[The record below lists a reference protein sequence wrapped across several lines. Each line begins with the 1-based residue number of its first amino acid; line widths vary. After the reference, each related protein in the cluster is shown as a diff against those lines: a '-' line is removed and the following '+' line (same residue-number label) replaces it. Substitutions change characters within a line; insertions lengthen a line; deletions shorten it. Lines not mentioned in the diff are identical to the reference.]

1 MSIFVSSNSKMPQNR
16 KAANQ
21 RMLERLGGKAE
32 KKYIGEE
39 GCEKSVYKTGNPET
53 HANAYNRMLVQKR
66 PEKTLSFHL

>member
-1 MSIFVSSNSKMPQNR
+1 MPIFVSSNSKMPQKR

-39 GCEKSVYKTGNPET
+39 GCEKSVYKAVEIIIFKNKIGKF
-53 HANAYNRMLVQKR
+53 M
-66 PEKTLSFHL
+66 